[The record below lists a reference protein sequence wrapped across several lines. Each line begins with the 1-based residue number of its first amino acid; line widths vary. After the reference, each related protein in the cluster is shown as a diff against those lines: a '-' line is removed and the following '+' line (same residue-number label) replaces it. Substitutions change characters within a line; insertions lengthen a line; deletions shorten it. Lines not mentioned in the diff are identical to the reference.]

1 MRLDTRPARITVTVL
16 SVLLALMFV
25 GASIPKLLGA
35 PDAVAGFAKYG
46 YPDWFRLVV
55 GITEVVAAALLLVP
69 RLAWIGASAI
79 AVIMVGATYT
89 HAVLGTG
96 EGANALVTLTLLL
109 IASFIAYARW
119 PRAQAQVGSVARGTA
134 SVR

>member
-1 MRLDTRPARITVTVL
+1 VRLDSKPVRITVTVL

-46 YPDWFRLVV
+46 YPDWFRLAV
-55 GITEVVAAALLLVP
+55 GVTEVVSAALLLVP
-69 RLAWIGASAI
+69 RLAWLGASAI

-96 EGANALVTLTLLL
+96 EGANAVVTLILLI

-119 PRAQAQVGSVARGTA
+119 PRARANVGGVARGA
-134 SVR
+134 APVR

>member
-96 EGANALVTLTLLL
+96 EGANAVVTLILLV

-119 PRAQAQVGSVARGTA
+119 PRAQAPVGGAARGTV

>member
-1 MRLDTRPARITVTVL
+1 VRLDSKPVRITVTVL

-46 YPDWFRLVV
+46 YPDWLRLAV
-55 GITEVVAAALLLVP
+55 GVTEVVAAALLLVP

-79 AVIMVGATYT
+79 AVIMIGATYT

-96 EGANALVTLTLLL
+96 EGGNAVVTLVLLV

-119 PRAQAQVGSVARGTA
+119 PRAHASAGGVAHGTA
-134 SVR
+134 PVR